1 MGSLSK
7 MRAEAAGFNVV
18 QGLPSWAG
26 LLGLLAFKR
35 AGGARRVSGESIMSE
50 TLERWSTRRAF
61 ILAVTGAAVG
71 LGNIWRFPYITGE
84 NGGAVFLVL
93 YVAFV
98 LLLGLPVMMA
108 EIMVGRAGRRSPVAS
123 LGHLAVAAGASRHWR
138 LLGLFGAF
146 TVFCILSFYSV
157 VSGWSI
163 EFLVA
168 SINGDFRGV
177 APAEIGAGFD
187 AFLADPGRM
196 IFNHT
201 LFLLMTISVV
211 AVGVAKGLERLNN
224 VLMPLLYL
232 LLVMLAGYAATTSGF
247 GTALAWLFKPDFSA
261 VTPLVVMHA
270 MGHAFFTLAVGACAL
285 MAYGAYMPEQQSLP
299 RAVGAVAILDVAV
312 ALLAGI
318 AIFSVVFS
326 QGMDPSEGPGLM
338 FVTLPIAFAELPGG
352 ALWLSMFFLL
362 LLLATWTSSI
372 NLAEP
377 MVSTLQGLGLPRAIA
392 AALVGLAVW
401 LLGLLTV
408 FSFSSL
414 AEWRPLFGMNGFE
427 LVSTIPPEVFLPLGG
442 MLIAIFAAWVLPEA
456 MARRALGVNNGGFA
470 LWRAV
475 TRWIAIPLTLVVL
488 VAGLI

>member
-1 MGSLSK
+1 
-7 MRAEAAGFNVV
+7 
-18 QGLPSWAG
+18 
-26 LLGLLAFKR
+26 
-35 AGGARRVSGESIMSE
+35 MSE

-84 NGGAVFLVL
+84 NGGAAFLLL
-93 YVAFV
+93 YIAFV

-123 LGHLAVAAGASRHWR
+123 LGHLAAEVGASRHWR

-163 EFLVA
+163 EFLVT
-168 SINGDFRGV
+168 SINGGFVG
-177 APAEIGAGFD
+177 ASAAEIGAGFD

-196 IFNHT
+196 TFNHT
-201 LFLLMTISVV
+201 LFLAMTMLVV
-211 AVGVAKGLERLNN
+211 AAGVAKGLERLNN
-224 VLMPLLYL
+224 LLMPLLYL
-232 LLVMLAGYAATTSGF
+232 LLLLLAGYAATTEGF
-247 GTALAWLFKPDFSA
+247 GPALAWLFMPDFSA

-285 MAYGAYMPEQQSLP
+285 MAYGAYMPDRQSLP
-299 RAVGAVAILDVAV
+299 RAAGAVAVLDVSV

-318 AIFSVVFS
+318 AIFSVVFA
-326 QGMDPSEGPGLM
+326 QGMDPGEGPGLM
-338 FVTLPIAFAELPGG
+338 FVTLPIAFAQLPWG
-352 ALWLSMFFLL
+352 ALWLSIFFLL

-377 MVSTLQGLGLPRAIA
+377 MVATLQGFGLKRGHA

-401 LLGLLTV
+401 LVGLLTV
-408 FSFSSL
+408 LSFSLL
-414 AEWRPLFGMNGFE
+414 AEWRPLFGMNAFE

-442 MLIAIFAAWVLPEA
+442 LLIAIFAAWVMPEA
-456 MARRALGVNNGGFA
+456 AARRALGVGPGGFA
-470 LWRAV
+470 VWRGLV
-475 TRWIAIPLTLVVL
+475 RWVAIPLTLVVL
-488 VAGLI
+488 VAGLV

>member
-1 MGSLSK
+1 
-7 MRAEAAGFNVV
+7 
-18 QGLPSWAG
+18 
-26 LLGLLAFKR
+26 
-35 AGGARRVSGESIMSE
+35 MSE

-84 NGGAVFLVL
+84 NGGAAFLLL

-123 LGHLAVAAGASRHWR
+123 LGHLAAEVGASRHWQ

-168 SINGDFRGV
+168 SINGDFVG
-177 APAEIGAGFD
+177 ASPGEIGAGFE

-196 IFNHT
+196 TFNHT
-201 LFLLMTISVV
+201 LFLLMTMLVV
-211 AVGVAKGLERLNN
+211 AAGVAKGLERLNN
-224 VLMPLLYL
+224 LLMPLLYL
-232 LLVMLAGYAATTSGF
+232 LLLLLAGYAATTEGF
-247 GTALAWLFKPDFSA
+247 APALAWLFMPDFSA

-285 MAYGAYMPEQQSLP
+285 MAYGAYMPDHQSLP
-299 RAVGAVAILDVAV
+299 RAAGAVAVLDVSV

-318 AIFSVVFS
+318 AIFSVVFA
-326 QGMDPSEGPGLM
+326 QGMDPGEGPGLM
-338 FVTLPIAFAELPGG
+338 FVTLPIAFAQLPWG
-352 ALWLSMFFLL
+352 ALWLSIFFLL

-377 MVSTLQGLGLPRAIA
+377 MVATLQGFGLKRGQA
-392 AALVGLAVW
+392 AAIVGLAVW
-401 LLGLLTV
+401 LVGLLTV
-408 FSFSSL
+408 LSFSRL
-414 AEWRPLFGMNGFE
+414 AEWRPLFGMNAFE

-442 MLIAIFAAWVLPEA
+442 LLIAIFAAWVMPEA
-456 MARRALGVNNGGFA
+456 AARRALGVTPGAFA
-470 LWRAV
+470 LWRGLV
-475 TRWIAIPLTLVVL
+475 RWVAIPLTLVVL
-488 VAGLI
+488 VAGLART